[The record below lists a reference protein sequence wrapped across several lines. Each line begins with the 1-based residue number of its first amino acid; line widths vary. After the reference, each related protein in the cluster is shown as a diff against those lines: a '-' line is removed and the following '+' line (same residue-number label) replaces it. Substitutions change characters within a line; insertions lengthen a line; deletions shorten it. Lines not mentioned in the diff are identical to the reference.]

1 MRIKPKYLLL
11 FSCLSLI
18 ILLGLLGVMAV
29 GLFSSPTNKPVQ
41 AAGKAQATFI
51 ATQQTPTLS
60 PTLTPG
66 PTSTSTPS
74 PTSTP
79 KPTATPTPS
88 PTPTPQPTAT
98 PQPTPT
104 PTATPKPAFASQ
116 FSFLATDSVRTL
128 RPGVLHLQRLEQGPV
143 RLNVLLFDLTAPEL
157 NLKVALQNDWLSGVA
172 RTSVLAKA
180 NDAVAAVNGD
190 LFSGNG
196 LPQGMTMSD
205 GRLALAPKRRAT
217 FAYSRAAGPFI
228 GYFTQAFTWPSSVV
242 ATNGERYKLEV
253 LNSVCKENWLCI
265 YNDLYHTL
273 PAGNNE
279 TRVVVNAA
287 NQVQEIKSGGA
298 VNIVL
303 GNQVLV
309 GKGEAGKWLARNV
322 APGDTLSLNFVTDPD
337 YRQFE
342 QIVSGGPVFLR
353 QGQFI
358 QDCLCFLDDCSESKQ
373 KEVVCEEF
381 TTEWKL
387 LHYLTVRMPR
397 NAIGFN
403 ADRTVLM
410 AAVVDGYQPNYSI
423 GMTQKE
429 LAALFTEFGM
439 DSAMELDGGG
449 SATMWVNGKIA
460 SHPSDGNGSVERA
473 VPNALIFQWNGLAEA
488 SDSPDTS
495 TPGATS
501 APNRDA
507 PTGRTTPARPTSRTP
522 APTSTPGPKSR

>member
-1 MRIKPKYLLL
+1 M
-11 FSCLSLI
+11 
-18 ILLGLLGVMAV
+18 
-29 GLFSSPTNKPVQ
+29 
-41 AAGKAQATFI
+41 
-51 ATQQTPTLS
+51 
-60 PTLTPG
+60 
-66 PTSTSTPS
+66 
-74 PTSTP
+74 
-79 KPTATPTPS
+79 
-88 PTPTPQPTAT
+88 
-98 PQPTPT
+98 
-104 PTATPKPAFASQ
+104 
-116 FSFLATDSVRTL
+116 
-128 RPGVLHLQRLEQGPV
+128 

-172 RTSVLAKA
+172 RTSALAKA
-180 NDAVAAVNGD
+180 NDALAAVNGD

-217 FAYSRAAGPFI
+217 FAYSRLAGPFI

-242 ATNGERYKLEV
+242 AANGERYKLEV

-273 PAGNNE
+273 PAGGNE
-279 TRVVVNAA
+279 TRVVLNAL
-287 NQVQEIKSGGA
+287 NEVQEVKSGGA
-298 VNIVL
+298 VNITL

-322 APGDTLSLNFVTDPD
+322 GPGDKLDLNFVTDPD

-353 QGQFI
+353 QGQFV

-387 LHYLTVRMPR
+387 LHYLSVRMPR

-403 ADRTVLM
+403 ASRTVLM
-410 AAVVDGYQPNYSI
+410 AAVVDGYQSGYSI

-473 VPNALIFQWNGLAEA
+473 VPNALIFQWKGPEEG
-488 SDSPDTS
+488 SPGPDSP
-495 TPGATS
+495 PGAK
-501 APNRDA
+501 PA
-507 PTGRTTPARPTSRTP
+507 PTPRDQSDGRPTPARPPSQTP
-522 APTSTPGPKSR
+522 GPTTTPGPKSR